1 MVGVLAAACFVGCHR
16 DREAA
21 KEPAPAVS
29 AAPSPQPLAPV
40 QEIAVEA
47 DGAEAKVEA
56 EVGQGAGPL
65 LVAPTSC
72 DQYFAS
78 LELLARCEQFPL
90 AAREGLAHARTAA
103 ETAIAA
109 ASEPEQRAAVEQA
122 CASAVEALQAAIP
135 AFDCGP

>member
-1 MVGVLAAACFVGCHR
+1 MLAAACFVGCHR

-40 QEIAVEA
+40 QEVTVEA
-47 DGAEAKVEA
+47 DVAEA

-65 LVAPTSC
+65 LAAPTSC

-78 LELLARCEQFPL
+78 LELLARCEQIPQ
-90 AAREGLAHARTAA
+90 ASREGLAHARAAA
-103 ETAIAA
+103 ETAIAV

-122 CASAVEALQAAIP
+122 CASAVEALQPTISALG
-135 AFDCGP
+135 CGP